1 MRKIIFLTTTL
12 LLLYALVSAQTASD
26 AIRYAYQNQQGTARA
41 MGIGGAIGGL
51 GGDFTSLSINPAGI
65 GGYWKSEFMVTPS
78 FLTVATD
85 ASLNEVSSNERSN
98 NFNISNLGIVFTNV
112 PNRGKWKAVSLGFGL
127 NRSNNYH
134 QERFFRGMTN
144 GSITDRFAGLGA
156 NLSPNDLDGFEA
168 GPAYDVG
175 AIFDFEND
183 AQYETDFLG
192 QEQQAFAKQQ
202 LSKITGHTSEMVI
215 SFGGNLNDKVLVGAT
230 LGVPFVSYTSEDD
243 YQESDDNDDIPAF
256 NNLRFQEFLN
266 TDGGGVNIKLGAI
279 AKIGKQLRVGAAF
292 HSPTYLSL
300 TDRFSTELNYEYS
313 QGGENQSNQAVSPE
327 GEFQYALITPW
338 RAVGSASYIFGK
350 HGFVSTDIEYV
361 DYAAARYD
369 FTTNSDNLEDRAYQ
383 DDVNAEI
390 ERLYR
395 SAINVRLGGELA
407 YEGLRL
413 RGGLQLLGGPFKNEN
428 KTQSIISLGAG
439 VRGDKAFLD
448 LAYNYSTQQEVY
460 LPYQV
465 SGAPNQLVNTTT
477 NKSQFVLTVG
487 FKI

>member
-1 MRKIIFLTTTL
+1 MRKITFLTAAFLLSTL
-12 LLLYALVSAQTASD
+12 CISAQTASD

-78 FLTVATD
+78 YLTVSTD
-85 ASLNEVSSNERSN
+85 ASFNDVSANERAN
-98 NFNISNLGIVFTNV
+98 NFNISNLGLVFTNI
-112 PNRGKWKAVSLGFGL
+112 PNRGKWKSVSLGFGL
-127 NRSNNYH
+127 NKTNNYR
-134 QERFFRGMTN
+134 QEQFFRGESN
-144 GSITDRFAGLGA
+144 GSITDRFAGLAAG
-156 NLSPNDLDGFEA
+156 LGPNELDGFEA

-183 AQYETDFLG
+183 AIYETDFQG
-192 QEQQAFAKQQ
+192 QDQQIFAKQQ
-202 LSKITGHTSEMVI
+202 LSKTSGHASEMVI
-215 SFGGNLNDKVLVGAT
+215 SFGGNLNDKVLLGAT
-230 LGVPFVSYTSEDD
+230 LGVPFVSYTSESD
-243 YQESDDNDDIPAF
+243 YGESDDANVIPAF
-256 NNLRFQEFLN
+256 NNMQFEEFLN

-279 AKIGKQLRVGAAF
+279 AKIGKQLRIGAAF

-300 TDRFSTELNYEYS
+300 NDRFSTEMNYEYS
-313 QGGENQSNQAVSPE
+313 QGGENQSNQALSPE

-350 HGFVSTDIEYV
+350 SGFVSADVEYV
-361 DYAAARYD
+361 DYASARYD

-383 DDVNAEI
+383 DDVNAQI
-390 ERLYR
+390 DQLYR
-395 SAINVRLGGELA
+395 SAVNVRLGGELA
-407 YEGLRL
+407 YEGLRI
-413 RGGLQLLGGPFKNEN
+413 RGGLQLLGGPLKAEN
-428 KTQSIISLGAG
+428 KTQTVISFGAG
-439 VRGDKAFLD
+439 VRGNKAFLD
-448 LAYNYSTQQEVY
+448 LAYNYSTQKELY
-460 LPYQV
+460 IPYQV